1 MRILVIQHDADKG
14 LGLFT
19 PPLASHE
26 LDIQFAGHGEIG
38 LSGHGAVIA
47 LPGVANPDDATDAVD
62 ATRDVLREA
71 LQQGLPILGICL
83 GAELLAEAAG
93 GVTGR
98 CRRSGGIARCRSP
111 PRVETTI
118 CSATC
123 QRSSRSSR
131 RTTTASICRRTRSP
145 WPTRPRAAGVSRRR
159 QRVGRAVPPRAD
171 ARRCSTAGLGALGH
185 VMAANGVDPEA
196 TRRLGRRYVPEWAE
210 HAAAMGRRFAAVAV
224 AAYRRRRRGEPAGRS
239 PRCRRAAGAGA

>member
-62 ATRDVLREA
+62 VTREVLREA
-71 LQQGLPILGICL
+71 LSQGLPILGICL

-93 GVTGR
+93 GVAGR
-98 CRRSGGIARCRSP
+98 CRPEWGYREVSL
-111 PRVETTI
+111 
-118 CSATC
+118 
-123 QRSSRSSR
+123 
-131 RTTTASICRRTRSP
+131 TASGRDDHLLGDLPAQFAVFQAHDYGFDLPPNAVALAHSP
-145 WPTRPRAAGVSRRR
+145 SALQAF
-159 QRVGRAVPPRAD
+159 RVGDNAWGVQFHPEPTLAMLD
-171 ARRCSTAGLGALGH
+171 GWTGALGH
-185 VMAANGVDPEA
+185 VMEANGVDPEA
-196 TRRLGRRYVPEWAE
+196 TRQLGRRYVPEWAG
-210 HAAAMGRRFAAVAV
+210 HAAGMGRRFAAVAV
-224 AAYRRRRRGEPAGRS
+224 AA
-239 PRCRRAAGAGA
+239 